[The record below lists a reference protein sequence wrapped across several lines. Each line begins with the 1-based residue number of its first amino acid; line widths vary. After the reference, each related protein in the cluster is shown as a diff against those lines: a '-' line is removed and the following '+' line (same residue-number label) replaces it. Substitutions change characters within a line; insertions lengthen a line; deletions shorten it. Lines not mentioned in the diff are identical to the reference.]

1 MHRRQSVALTFVA
14 AIALIAPV
22 AAQQAGPTSDV
33 GAPKPKAKAVAG
45 AASKPASATPLS
57 DSGYVLGAD
66 DTITVQVYG
75 QPDAGVTTRIK
86 ADGTIV
92 MPLIGTVKAAGQ
104 TQLQLADTIKNKLV
118 SGGFFKEPFVNI
130 EIGAYVSK
138 TVNVAGKI
146 ANPGVYPLDKQYTV
160 LEVLLKS
167 GWIREQG
174 AGYIYLR
181 RANGG
186 PEIKLDAEALVRGA
200 PDKNLPLMPG
210 DTLFVPDAETFFV
223 YGQIG
228 HPGTFP
234 ILKDMTL
241 RQALALA
248 GGVTASGS
256 ERKVA
261 LIRGGGKEVPAKID
275 ELVQK
280 GDVYI
285 VKERLF

>member
-1 MHRRQSVALTFVA
+1 MRRIWAFIA
-14 AIALIAPV
+14 AFATLA
-22 AAQQAGPTSDV
+22 
-33 GAPKPKAKAVAG
+33 GAPALAD
-45 AASKPASATPLS
+45 T
-57 DSGYVLGAD
+57 GYVLGAN

-92 MPLIGTVKAAGQ
+92 MPLIGTVKAEGQ
-104 TQLQLADTIKNKLV
+104 TQLQLADTVKTKLIK
-118 SGGFFKEPFVNI
+118 GGFFKDPFVNV

-138 TVNVAGKI
+138 TVNVAGKVT
-146 ANPGVYPLDKQYTV
+146 NPGVLPLDKDYTV
-160 LEVLLKS
+160 LEMLLRS

-174 AGYIYLR
+174 AGYVYLR
-181 RANGG
+181 RAKGG
-186 PEIKLDAEALVRGA
+186 EEDRLDAEQLVRGA
-200 PDKNLPLMPG
+200 PDKNMILAPG
-210 DTLFVPDAETFFV
+210 DTLFVPDAETFYV
-223 YGQIG
+223 YGQVG

-234 ILKDMTL
+234 IIRDMTL

-261 LIRGGGKEVPAKID
+261 LIRGGGKEVAAKLD
-275 ELVQK
+275 VPVQK

>member
-1 MHRRQSVALTFVA
+1 MRRIWAFIAAFATLACAPALADT
-14 AIALIAPV
+14 
-22 AAQQAGPTSDV
+22 
-33 GAPKPKAKAVAG
+33 
-45 AASKPASATPLS
+45 
-57 DSGYVLGAD
+57 GYVLGAN

-92 MPLIGTVKAAGQ
+92 MPLIGTVKAEGQ
-104 TQLQLADTIKNKLV
+104 TQLQLADTVKTKLIK
-118 SGGFFKEPFVNI
+118 GGFFKDPFVNV

-138 TVNVAGKI
+138 TVNVAGKVT
-146 ANPGVYPLDKQYTV
+146 NPGVLPLDKDYTV
-160 LEVLLKS
+160 LEMLLRS

-174 AGYIYLR
+174 AGYVYLR
-181 RANGG
+181 RAKGG
-186 PEIKLDAEALVRGA
+186 EEVRLDAEQLVRGA
-200 PDKNLPLMPG
+200 PDKNMILAPG
-210 DTLFVPDAETFFV
+210 DTLFVPDAETFYV
-223 YGQIG
+223 YGQVG

-234 ILKDMTL
+234 IIRDMTL

-261 LIRGGGKEVPAKID
+261 LIRGGGKEVPAKLD
-275 ELVQK
+275 VPVQK

>member
-1 MHRRQSVALTFVA
+1 MRRSLSLFLVA
-14 AIALIAPV
+14 ALIGVTA
-22 AAQQAGPTSDV
+22 S
-33 GAPKPKAKAVAG
+33 AG
-45 AASKPASATPLS
+45 AAPVVAAPAVATVAA
-57 DSGYVLGAD
+57 DSGYVLGAN

-75 QPDAGVTTRIK
+75 QPDSGVTTRIK

-92 MPLIGTVKAAGQ
+92 MPLIGTVTAEGQ
-104 TQLQLADTIKNKLV
+104 TQLQLADVVKTKLIKGGYFKDPLV
-118 SGGFFKEPFVNI
+118 NV
-130 EIGAYVSK
+130 EIVAYVSK
-138 TVNVAGKI
+138 TVNVAGKVTT
-146 ANPGVYPLDKQYTV
+146 PGVFPLDKDYTV
-160 LEVLLKS
+160 LEILLKS

-174 AGYIYLR
+174 AGYVYLR
-181 RANGG
+181 RAKGG
-186 PEIKLDAEALVRGA
+186 EEIKLDNESLVRGA
-200 PDKNLPLMPG
+200 PDKNLKLAPG

-228 HPGTFP
+228 HPGAFP

-241 RQALALA
+241 RQALAIA

-261 LIRGGGKEVPAKID
+261 LIRAGGKEVRANID
-275 ELVQK
+275 APVQK